1 MKKIQGTGNREQG
14 TGKAQEQNPLGR
26 QSFQHQ
32 RRAFLGLASLI
43 LICAAAPLVIHTLA
57 DTKPNVQLNVD
68 NARPHALEDTT
79 EKAILRDYTAAWQAI
94 NAALA
99 GNTTA
104 PLNDNFAGFAL
115 AKLTQRVKDQ
125 KSQGLRTRI
134 IDHGHHVD
142 AIFYARDGSAVELRD
157 TASLETQV
165 LDGDTIL
172 HSDKSQVQYIA
183 VMTGAADRWQVRVLE
198 SVPSGQ

>member
-1 MKKIQGTGNREQG
+1 MKTV
-14 TGKAQEQNPLGR
+14 TT
-26 QSFQHQ
+26 
-32 RRAFLGLASLI
+32 LALLI
-43 LICAAAPLVIHTLA
+43 LICAAVPLVIHTLA

-68 NARPHALEDTT
+68 NAKPHALEDTT

-94 NAALA
+94 NTAFT
-99 GNTTA
+99 NSTTA

-115 AKLTQRVKDQ
+115 EQLTQRVKDQ

-142 AIFYARDGSAVELRD
+142 AIFYSRDGSAVELRD
-157 TASLETQV
+157 TASIETQV

-172 HSDKSQVQYIA
+172 HSDKSQIQYIA
-183 VMTGAADRWQVRVLE
+183 VMTGAADRWQVRALE
-198 SVPSGQ
+198 SVPGGQ